1 MDAVVAVYSDWGIGA
16 AGTQPVTVSA
26 DRVRFRELTTGHGV
40 IVGRETLADFPG
52 GRPLKNRQNIVIT
65 RQNLEIPGA
74 IVVHSGAE
82 ALDAAAAMEQC
93 FVIGGASVY
102 RELFPALDRVFV
114 TKVEACPVS
123 DSFFPN
129 LDELPDWT
137 CAAAE
142 PWQEENG
149 IRYQFCV
156 YEKRKA
162 E

>member
-40 IVGRETLADFPG
+40 IVGRKTLADFPG
-52 GRPLKNRQNIVIT
+52 GRPLKNRQNIVMT

-82 ALDAAAAMEQC
+82 ALDAAVAMEQC
-93 FVIGGASVY
+93 FVIGGASIY

-114 TKVEACPVS
+114 TKVEACPV
-123 DSFFPN
+123 
-129 LDELPDWT
+129 
-137 CAAAE
+137 
-142 PWQEENG
+142 
-149 IRYQFCV
+149 
-156 YEKRKA
+156 
-162 E
+162 